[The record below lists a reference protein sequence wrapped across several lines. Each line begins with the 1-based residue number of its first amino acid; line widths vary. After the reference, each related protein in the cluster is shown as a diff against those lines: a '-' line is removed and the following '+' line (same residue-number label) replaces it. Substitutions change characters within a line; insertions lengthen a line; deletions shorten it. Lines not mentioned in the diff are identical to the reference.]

1 MNQVDKQYLE
11 LVEHI
16 LHNGIE
22 KSDRTGTGT
31 KSIFDYTMRFNMRDG
46 FPLLTSKRV
55 YFKGVAHE
63 LLWFLA
69 GSTNIKY
76 LVENNVN
83 IWNGDAHKKYMSY
96 KDYKGSICE
105 LQMMYQKYGEITV
118 ERFAELILEDEKF
131 CRICGEL
138 GPVYGAQWR
147 RWENPVVCDIEGW
160 FEEPFDQI
168 KMLIND
174 LKNNPDSRR
183 LMVTA
188 WNVADLPNMTLP
200 PCHYGFQCY
209 TRLLTL
215 EERVKTWTSSLGKSI
230 HYGDDMTHE
239 KLDTLRIPRRTIS
252 LKWTQRSVDVGL
264 GLPFNIASY
273 GLLLQL
279 LANEVN
285 MLPEDLI
292 FSGGDCHIYL
302 NHIQPIK
309 EQLRN
314 ETFDLPKIEI
324 SNKNLFDIKYDDIK
338 LIDYKCSKA
347 VKMDLSN

>member
-1 MNQVDKQYLE
+1 MNQVDKQYFE

-16 LHNGIE
+16 LYNGTN

-31 KSIFDYTMRFNMRDG
+31 RSVFDYTMRFNMKDG

-69 GSTNIKY
+69 GDTNIKY

-83 IWNGDAHKKYMSY
+83 IWNGDAHKKYINS
-96 KDYKGSICE
+96 KNGPLTA
-105 LQMMYQKYGEITV
+105 LQQQYNIYGDITI
-118 ERFAELILEDEKF
+118 ERFAELILEDDKF
-131 CRICGEL
+131 CKVCGEL

-147 RWENPVVCDIEGW
+147 RWENPVICDIEGW

-168 KMLIND
+168 KMLIHD
-174 LKNNPDSRR
+174 LKHNPDSRR
-183 LMVTA
+183 LMVNA
-188 WNVADLPNMTLP
+188 WNVAELPNMTLP

-209 TRLLTL
+209 TRVLSLD
-215 EERVKTWTSSLGKSI
+215 ERIKHWTDSLGKSFY
-230 HYGDDMTHE
+230 YGDDMTE
-239 KLDTLRIPRRTIS
+239 SKLDELQIPKRTIS

-273 GLLLQL
+273 GLLLEL
-279 LANEVN
+279 LAKEVN
-285 MLPEDLI
+285 MIPEDLI
-292 FSGGDCHIYL
+292 FSGGDCHIYS

-314 ETFDLPKIEI
+314 ETFELPKIKI
-324 SNKNLFDIKYDDIK
+324 SNKGLLDIKYEDIS
-338 LIDYKCSKA
+338 LIDYKCSKT